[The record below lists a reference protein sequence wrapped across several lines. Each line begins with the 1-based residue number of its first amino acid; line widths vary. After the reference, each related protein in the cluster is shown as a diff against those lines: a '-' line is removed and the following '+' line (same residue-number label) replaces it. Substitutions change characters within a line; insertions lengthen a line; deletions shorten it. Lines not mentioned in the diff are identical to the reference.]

1 MEDPSSVFSADT
13 KIGKNV
19 RIQPNVYFGPRVVI
33 KNDVYIKGFTHL
45 ENTVIN
51 SSALTAFC
59 KIKGLSKNC
68 ANTKIGNFVELKNS
82 EIKEE

>member
-1 MEDPSSVFSADT
+1 MEELAKTNETFQQKRRKYFLKNGVSMEDPSSVFFSADT

-51 SSALTAFC
+51 SSASA
-59 KIKGLSKNC
+59 GL
-68 ANTKIGNFVELKNS
+68 LQD
-82 EIKEE
+82 